1 MATSRTDGNVAV
13 TGNQRDPR
21 AAARR
26 TALWV
31 GAAALGIYAALLLK
45 AVVFGL

>member
-1 MATSRTDGNVAV
+1 MATSRTDGHTAV
-13 TGNQRDPR
+13 TGKQPDPR
-21 AAARR
+21 AAAKR